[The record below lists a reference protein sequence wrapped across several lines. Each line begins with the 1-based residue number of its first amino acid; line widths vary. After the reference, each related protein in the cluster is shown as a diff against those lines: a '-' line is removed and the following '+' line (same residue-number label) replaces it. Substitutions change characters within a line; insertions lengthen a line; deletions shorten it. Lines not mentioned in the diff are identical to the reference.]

1 MKDTPRHMNNKER
14 KTAFRDD
21 FTIYGDSKREQ
32 ERGRTYERDEGLH
45 TVDGVLFVGKHR
57 VLKAW
62 ESFSGWYW
70 FGVEKSE
77 ERKIGTEQ
85 GGSMIN
91 GKEVDDVIWFGFV
104 QGLEEEWG
112 YFSEAEI
119 RSLGNMAW
127 PIKKCDLPY
136 SGRRN

>member
-1 MKDTPRHMNNKER
+1 MEEAKSGEVEKFSTDEKDLYV
-14 KTAFRDD
+14 
-21 FTIYGDSKREQ
+21 YGKK
-32 ERGRTYERDEGLH
+32 
-45 TVDGVLFVGKHR
+45 VI
-57 VLKAW
+57 KAW
-62 ESFSGWYW
+62 ESFSGWDW
-70 FGVEKSE
+70 FATEKSE
-77 ERKIGTEQ
+77 ERKAGTES
-85 GGSMIN
+85 GGSIIN

-104 QGLEEEWG
+104 QGFEEEWG

>member
-1 MKDTPRHMNNKER
+1 MKDNSM
-14 KTAFRDD
+14 
-21 FTIYGDSKREQ
+21 
-32 ERGRTYERDEGLH
+32 LH
-45 TVDGVLFVGKHR
+45 TVDGKLYADEHR

-77 ERKIGTEQ
+77 ERNAGTAS
-85 GGSMIN
+85 GGSIIN

-104 QGLEEEWG
+104 QGFEDEWG

-119 RSLGNMAW
+119 KSLGNMAW
-127 PIKKCDLPY
+127 PIKPRDLA
-136 SGRRN
+136 SAGRRS